1 MDVMSMV
8 GIGVGGLVV
17 GIIVVL
23 TIFRR
28 VVKTNEVHIVQS
40 KNTTISYG
48 SNLESGNVYY
58 EWPSSLPIVGVTIMK
73 LPVSNFDLSFGSY
86 EAYDQDRVPFE
97 VDITAF
103 FRIANTNKAAQ
114 RVNSI
119 RELETQLKAIVQ
131 GAVRSILASTS
142 IDKIMTE
149 RETFGKAFTEAVAS
163 ELPNWGVETVKCL
176 ELMDIK
182 DAEGSNVIANIMAK
196 KKSEIEMESRV
207 KVAENNRK
215 AELSEI
221 EAGQITDVRKQE
233 AEQLVGE
240 REAEKEKTVGIARE
254 ISQQEIKQAQSL
266 TAQKDM
272 AVEEVKIVRQAEI
285 NRAAAAVKLEQA
297 KHDAKAIEE
306 KGAAE
311 AKVKT
316 LIFEADNALEIRLSM
331 QKEMCIGV
339 AEALA
344 QSNSELVPKIVMGGN
359 GENAGSGDATDLLSK
374 LMSISVATNL
384 DSLATSDKNKPE
396 E

>member
-316 LIFEADNALEIRLSM
+316 LIFESDNAL
-331 QKEMCIGV
+331 
-339 AEALA
+339 
-344 QSNSELVPKIVMGGN
+344 
-359 GENAGSGDATDLLSK
+359 
-374 LMSISVATNL
+374 
-384 DSLATSDKNKPE
+384 
-396 E
+396 